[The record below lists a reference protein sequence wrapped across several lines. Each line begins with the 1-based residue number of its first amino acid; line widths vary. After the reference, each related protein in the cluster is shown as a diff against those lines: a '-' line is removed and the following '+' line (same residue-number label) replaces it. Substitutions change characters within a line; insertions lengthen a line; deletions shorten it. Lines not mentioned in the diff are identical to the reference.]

1 MQEGD
6 FVRYKTGEPNLY
18 RTGTIKRITG
28 EQVVIT
34 DIHGEESYTLLKDCE
49 SDQPKV
55 TRAWM
60 A

>member
-1 MQEGD
+1 MQPGD

-34 DIHGEESYTLLKDCE
+34 DMDGDESYTSLKYCE
-49 SDQPKV
+49 PDQPKT
-55 TRAWM
+55 TRAYL